1 MILAE
6 HRILLSLPMAKNN
19 TTIGIDIGTHTT
31 RVVVVSYN
39 RETDTREIVATGQAV
54 TSGMRQG
61 YITNTDYVVNSI
73 KKAVA
78 QAEHTLGT
86 KIRKAYVSIGGI
98 SLSSAI
104 SAGSVIISKADQEV
118 THLDISK
125 ALADSEENL
134 DMLNKKIIHLIPLAY
149 KLDGKDVYGR
159 PEGMHGAKLEVKTL
173 FVTCLK
179 QNIED
184 LITAFALAG
193 VDVLDVVASPVAES
207 IVLLG
212 IKQKTAGC
220 AIVDIGAETVALA
233 VFENNILLS
242 AHVFPIGS
250 MDITKDIALGLRIAL
265 EEAESIKLGS
275 VIGVDYPKKKI
286 DEIIEA
292 RLGDIFELIGNHLK
306 RMRRNELLPAG
317 IILTGG
323 GSQVQR
329 IEEIAKAQLKL
340 PARIGPSDPTIANMF
355 KVRDRSWYVALGLA
369 LSENDGSSQA
379 TLHTSIGDN
388 VKQVKGFFATLL
400 SQLLP

>member
-1 MILAE
+1 
-6 HRILLSLPMAKNN
+6 MAKNN
-19 TTIGIDIGTHTT
+19 TTVGIDIGTHTT

-39 RETDTREIVATGQAV
+39 KETDTSDIVATGQAA
-54 TSGMRQG
+54 TSGMRSG
-61 YITNTDYVVNSI
+61 YITNTEHVAGSI
-73 KKAVA
+73 KRAVA
-78 QAEHTLGT
+78 QAEHVLGT

-98 SLSSAI
+98 SLGSVVSV
-104 SAGSVIISKADQEV
+104 GSVIISKADQEV

-134 DMLNKKIIHLIPLAY
+134 DLINKKIIHVIALGY
-149 KLDGKDVYGR
+149 KLDGKEIHGR

-184 LITAFALAG
+184 LVTAFALTG
-193 VDVLDVVASPVAES
+193 IEVLDVVASPVAES
-207 IVLLG
+207 LVLLG
-212 IKQKTAGC
+212 TKQKTAGC
-220 AIVDIGAETVALA
+220 AVVDIGAETVGLA

-242 AHVFPIGS
+242 LQVFAIGS
-250 MDITKDIALGLRIAL
+250 MDITKDVALGLRIAL

-275 VIGVDYPKKKI
+275 VVGGDYPKKKI

-306 RMRRNELLPAG
+306 RIRRNELLPAG

-323 GSQVQR
+323 GCQINH
-329 IEEIAKAQLKL
+329 IEEIAKSQLKL
-340 PARIGPSDPTIANMF
+340 PARVGPSDPAVSNMF
-355 KVRDRSWYVALGLA
+355 KVRDQSWYVALGLA
-369 LSENDGSSQA
+369 LSEGDSPSQA
-379 TLHTSIGDN
+379 TLHSSIGDN
-388 VKQVKGFFATLL
+388 VKQVKGFFSSLL